1 MPKRLNLPD
10 VRDGP
15 THRERIERWCLREL
29 QNEHGDRQFATGL
42 LYVNVVEHTN
52 ISVEKMKSI
61 LGGSAGVNYGVNY
74 HEALGCWQPRRRL
87 CFSICDIRIE
97 PGSRR

>member
-29 QNEHGDRQFATGL
+29 QKEHGDRQFATGL
-42 LYVNVVEHTN
+42 LYGNVVEHSN
-52 ISVEKMKSI
+52 ISVEEMKSI
-61 LGGSAGVNYGVNY
+61 LGRFGGG
-74 HEALGCWQPRRRL
+74 ELRGELP
-87 CFSICDIRIE
+87 
-97 PGSRR
+97 

>member
-29 QNEHGDRQFATGL
+29 QKEHGGQIPNIAELIQALHYIYHTKGL
-42 LYVNVVEHTN
+42 VLSKHT
-52 ISVEKMKSI
+52 
-61 LGGSAGVNYGVNY
+61 LG
-74 HEALGCWQPRRRL
+74 
-87 CFSICDIRIE
+87 
-97 PGSRR
+97 